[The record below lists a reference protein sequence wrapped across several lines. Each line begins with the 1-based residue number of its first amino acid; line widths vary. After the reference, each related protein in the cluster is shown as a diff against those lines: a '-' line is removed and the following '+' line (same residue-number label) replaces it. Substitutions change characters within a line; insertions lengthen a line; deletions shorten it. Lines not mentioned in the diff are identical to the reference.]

1 MKISELK
8 NKKVTVMGIGLHG
21 GSVQLIKWL
30 LEKGAIVTATD
41 IKNKE
46 SLKSSIEKIGE
57 HKNLKVIAGQHR
69 PEDFQKA
76 ELVIKNPTVP
86 WKNKY
91 IQMALKGNIPIEMDA
106 SLFFQF
112 CKSKNIIGIT
122 GTKGKTTTSSLIA
135 EILKKAGKKVVNVG
149 IGQEPVM
156 SKLSQ
161 IEENTFVVF
170 ELSSWRL
177 SGVDKLKISPKIA
190 IVTNIYPDHL
200 NHYLSMENYIEDK
213 KAIFRHQEEGDN
225 LILNWDNKI
234 TREFAD
240 EAIAQKVFFSMNKI
254 DLPVSV
260 FINEGKIIYRNDEGE
275 EKVIVDIKKIRLRGA
290 HNISNALT
298 AITTGIVLGIDIA
311 VIKSVIEQFPGVKHR
326 LEYVGK
332 IKEKFFYN
340 DTTATTPD
348 SAIAGVNSFW
358 KPITLICGGSDKKLD
373 LGEFAKKIASSK
385 SVKKIILLK
394 GEATEKLKK
403 MIEENGGKEKIIDI
417 FENIEEAVQ
426 KSDEVSEE
434 GEVIL
439 LSPGCAS
446 FGMFENEFDR
456 GRKFKEAVGKLS
468 A

>member
-46 SLKSSIEKIGE
+46 KLKTSIDEIGD
-57 HKNLKVIAGQHR
+57 HKNLKIVADQHR

-91 IQMALKGNIPIEMDA
+91 IQMAVKKNIPIEMDS

-112 CKSKNIIGIT
+112 CQSDKIIGIT
-122 GTKGKTTTSSLIA
+122 GTKGKTTVSSLMVD
-135 EILKKAGKKVVNVG
+135 ILKNAGEKVVSVG
-149 IGQEPVM
+149 VGKEPVM
-156 SKLSQ
+156 SKLKK
-161 IEENTFVVF
+161 IDENTYVVF

-177 SGVDKLKISPKIA
+177 SGIDQIKKSPKVA
-190 IVTNIYPDHL
+190 VVTNIYPDHL
-200 NHYLSMENYIEDK
+200 NHYSSMEKYIEDK
-213 KAIFRHQEEGDN
+213 KAIFKHQKEEDS
-225 LILNWDNKI
+225 LILNWDNEI
-234 TREFAD
+234 TREFAE
-240 EAIAQKVFFSMNKI
+240 EAISQKIFFSINKADEPI
-254 DLPVSV
+254 SV
-260 FINEGKIIYRNDEGE
+260 FINEGEIVYRNDDGE
-275 EKVIVDIKKIRLRGA
+275 EKIILDIKKIRLRGA

-298 AITTGIVLGIDIA
+298 AITVGISLGIDIA
-311 VIKSVIEQFPGVKHR
+311 VIKSVVEKFPGVKHR

-332 IKEKFFYN
+332 INEKFFYN

-358 KPITLICGGSDKKLD
+358 KPIILICGGAEKKLD
-373 LGEFAKKIASSK
+373 LSEFAKKIATAK

-394 GEATEKLKK
+394 GEATEKLKS
-403 MIEENGGKEKIIDI
+403 MIEENGGIEKIVDVYD
-417 FENIEEAVQ
+417 NIEEAVQ
-426 KSDEVSEE
+426 KSDEVSEK
-434 GEVIL
+434 GEVVL

-456 GRKFKEAVGKLS
+456 GRKFKRAVEVLRN
-468 A
+468 